1 MVGPETDAAEKRVTS
16 VITYTH
22 NARMVLLRDNFA
34 SIRLPRNGSIATVFV
49 DERDMLCV
57 AVTRPGYVGS
67 WHDGPLAI
75 LTFVPAEDGR
85 ASGSDVEGTFFSLL
99 PTRYGHFYVF
109 QRFDL

>member
-1 MVGPETDAAEKRVTS
+1 
-16 VITYTH
+16 
-22 NARMVLLRDNFA
+22 
-34 SIRLPRNGSIATVFV
+34 
-49 DERDMLCV
+49 
-57 AVTRPGYVGS
+57 VTRPGYVGS